1 MNNRTRRRTPFVL
14 KQAAR
19 IDEHE
24 LREFAR
30 GWITSER
37 INVHHQPVMMHADIN
52 NVEALVPSALS

>member
-1 MNNRTRRRTPFVL
+1 MNNRRRRTPFVL

-30 GWITSER
+30 GWMTSER
-37 INVHHQPVMMHADIN
+37 INVHHKPVMVHADSN
-52 NVEALVPSALS
+52 NVEALVPSALP